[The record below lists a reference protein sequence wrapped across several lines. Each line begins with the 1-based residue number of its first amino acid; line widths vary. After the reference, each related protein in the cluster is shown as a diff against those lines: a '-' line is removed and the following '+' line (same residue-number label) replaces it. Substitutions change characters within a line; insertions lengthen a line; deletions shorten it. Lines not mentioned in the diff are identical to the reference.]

1 MDGTIPRRALP
12 GVLEGIARLSQQYD
26 LRVANEPGEFARA
39 EELGGKILELC
50 VEVGGSISGEHGIGR
65 EKINQMCAQFNSD
78 EITTFHAVKAAFDP
92 DGLLNPGKNI
102 PTLHRCAEF
111 GAMHVHHGHLP
122 FPEPERF

>member
-1 MDGTIPRRALP
+1 MPTNPVRIT
-12 GVLEGIARLSQQYD
+12 ARKSWAG
-26 LRVANEPGEFARA
+26 RSF
-39 EELGGKILELC
+39 ELC

-122 FPEPERF
+122 FPELERF